1 MKPRTGFCVIGL
13 VVAMAAMGCQ
23 STREQ
28 ALQAKNRLLDMKNT
42 ELEKDA
48 AGLKTLVKVANDDLA
63 GKLRDI
69 TALTKERDELKQKL
83 AQGDEAASRTTGKQ
97 QEIKTQ
103 LAAALKD
110 QKCEVVSSG
119 KNVAIRVN
127 VGFTPGSVEI
137 EKDGQKLLAAI
148 AEAIAKSAPG
158 SSLRVEGHTDDTPI
172 MKAQFP
178 SNWELSGSRAAS
190 VLRFL
195 VERCNV
201 SPERIAF
208 GGYGECA
215 PIVPNTDAKS
225 RAQNRR
231 IEIVVLAAE

>member
-137 EKDGQKLLAAI
+137 EKDGQKLLAA
-148 AEAIAKSAPG
+148 
-158 SSLRVEGHTDDTPI
+158 
-172 MKAQFP
+172 
-178 SNWELSGSRAAS
+178 S

-195 VERCNV
+195 VDRCNV

-208 GGYGECA
+208 GGYGEYA